1 MGEAVRAA
9 AAVACYDTQMGV
21 TAIILAGGGSTRMGR
36 EKATI
41 VLAGRTLLQRVID
54 AAAEVA
60 DETVVVCAPGRPFP
74 DIEVRGP
81 LRLTTD
87 EVGGQG
93 PLAGILAGLAVASS
107 EVALLLACDQPFVRP
122 LLLRLLIAQAA
133 EAPVVIPLRDGQTQ
147 PLCAAIRVDAAPLL
161 REAYERGSRAAAA
174 VSDLPGT
181 RLLDAATWRVVD
193 PDGVSFAGANTPE
206 ELARLEELAARL
218 G

>member
-1 MGEAVRAA
+1 M
-9 AAVACYDTQMGV
+9 

-36 EKATI
+36 DKASL
-41 VLAGRTLLQRVID
+41 VLGGRTLLQRVID

-60 DETVVVCAPGRPFP
+60 DATVVVLAPGRPLP
-74 DIEVRGP
+74 PLEPRGA

-93 PLAGILAGLAVASS
+93 PLAGILAGLAAAEG

-122 LLLRLLIAQAA
+122 TLLRLLAEQAA
-133 EAPVVIPLRDGQTQ
+133 EAPVAIPLLDGQPQ
-147 PLCAAIRVDAAPLL
+147 HLCSAVRLDTAPAL
-161 REAYERGSRAAAA
+161 REAYARGSRAAAA
-174 VSDLPGT
+174 ISDLPGT
-181 RLLDAATWRVVD
+181 RLLAPEVWRAAD

-206 ELARLEELAARL
+206 ELAHLEVLAARL

>member
-1 MGEAVRAA
+1 MS
-9 AAVACYDTQMGV
+9 V

-41 VLAGRTLLQRVID
+41 VLGGRTLLQRVID

-60 DETVVVCAPGRPFP
+60 DETVVVCAPGRPLP
-74 DIEVRGP
+74 AIEVHGS

-93 PLAGILAGLAVASS
+93 PLAGILAGLAVATG

-122 LLLRLLIAQAA
+122 ALLRLLVAQAA
-133 EAPVVIPLRDGQTQ
+133 EASAVIPLLDGQPQ
-147 PLCAAIRVDAAPLL
+147 HLCAALRVDAAPTL
-161 REAYERGSRAAAA
+161 REAYEGGSRAAAA
-174 VSDLPGT
+174 ISDLPGT
-181 RLLDAATWRVVD
+181 RLLDPAAWRAVD
-193 PDGVSFAGANTPE
+193 ADGVSFAGANTPE
-206 ELARLEELAARL
+206 ELARLETLAAHL